1 MLTDLR
7 YARKQLI
14 FAHSAVSTAARY
26 DAIDR
31 AQDAIERVI
40 EAAERELAPVSDEWT
55 VDEIL
60 AREA

>member
-14 FAHSAVSTAARY
+14 FAQTAVSTAARY
-26 DAIDR
+26 DAIAR

-40 EAAERELAPVSDEWT
+40 EAAERELTPVSDEWD